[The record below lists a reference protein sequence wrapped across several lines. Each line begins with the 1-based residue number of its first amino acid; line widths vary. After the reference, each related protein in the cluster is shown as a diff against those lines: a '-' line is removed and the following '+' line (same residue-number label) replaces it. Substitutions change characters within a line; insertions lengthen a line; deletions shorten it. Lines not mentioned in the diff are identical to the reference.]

1 MSKVQQHIVCR
12 CPIVLAEPNRQKFYL
27 TQYTV
32 GNVLFFAS
40 AAKRIVSFVTLHWDA
55 LVFVEFLL
63 KVIWSVGVWHL
74 LKLLG
79 SLSARFWASLG
90 GMIQRM
96 IERRIERR
104 LVAAQNLLDLHF
116 PPPVTPPPPM
126 DLVVPQAPAPAHA
139 LMMLEEE
146 GQPTPLVV
154 GDNVVV
160 VHVDNPPGA
169 MNNNHVGWEGS
180 VDAFNGA
187 WVLVDFPA
195 SGAWAGGTL
204 NLRRIQLIHQ

>member
-1 MSKVQQHIVCR
+1 VSKVQQHVVCR
-12 CPIVLAEPNRQKFYL
+12 CPIVLTEPNRQKFYL
-27 TQYTV
+27 TQYAV
-32 GNVLFFAS
+32 GNVLSFAS
-40 AAKRIVSFVTLHWDA
+40 AAERIVSFASSHWD
-55 LVFVEFLL
+55 LTIFVESIL
-63 KVIWSVGVWHL
+63 KLIWSVGVCFL

-96 IERRIERR
+96 IQRRIERR

-116 PPPVTPPPPM
+116 PPPPTPPPPL

-139 LMMLEEE
+139 LMMLEED

-180 VDAFNGA
+180 VDAKNGA
-187 WVLVDFPA
+187 WVLVRFPA
-195 SGAWAGGTL
+195 SGAWAGGTV
-204 NLRRIQLIHQ
+204 NLRSIQLIHQ